1 MAAKKASTKKTPAA
15 KSGSTRT
22 GSDRIDAV
30 TLLENDHQRVRELL
44 EELEESTERSVKRR
58 RELLVEIGIAIRVH
72 AGIEEEIFYP
82 AFRAAGETRDDGK
95 LFFEA
100 AEEHGLVD
108 IVLRALEATEPDA
121 DEFGAKA
128 KVLVDLVE
136 HHAEEEEEEMFPRA
150 KKLFGRERLLEL
162 GAELEARQTGLENE
176 VRSGPMS
183 GATRKTRGNGRAKGA
198 GQPDAAV
205 LN

>member
-1 MAAKKASTKKTPAA
+1 MATIGSRKSTKSSA
-15 KSGSTRT
+15 KSSSGSTRKQ
-22 GSDRIDAV
+22 DATALLRADHKEVSALFAAYEKARSTATKRKLV
-30 TLLENDHQRVRELL
+30 TQICTAL
-44 EELEESTERSVKRR
+44 T
-58 RELLVEIGIAIRVH
+58 VH
-72 AGIEEEIFYP
+72 AQIEEEIFYP

-108 IVLRALEATEPDA
+108 LVLRALEATEPDA

-128 KVLVDLVE
+128 KVLGDLVE

-176 VRSGPMS
+176 VRSGPQS
-183 GATRKTRGNGRAKGA
+183 GATRKPRGNGRAKGA
-198 GQPDAAV
+198 AQPDVAV